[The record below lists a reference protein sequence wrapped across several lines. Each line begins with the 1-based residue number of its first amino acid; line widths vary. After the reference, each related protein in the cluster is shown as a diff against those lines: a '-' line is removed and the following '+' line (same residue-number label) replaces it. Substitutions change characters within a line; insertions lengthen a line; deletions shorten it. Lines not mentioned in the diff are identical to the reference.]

1 MKGGKKEEGDI
12 RRYFFV
18 PRLLCFFQI
27 LLFPDLY

>member
-1 MKGGKKEEGDI
+1 MKGKKEEKGDMKI
-12 RRYFFV
+12 FFV